1 MVAHEISESANELS
15 IDLKKINDWTEQR
28 KKGFNPNR
36 DKQVQ
41 KIIFTRKFNINN
53 IMSLKLILIRSP
65 GTTSVC
71 SPVVTVND

>member
-15 IDLKKINDWTEQR
+15 IDLKKINGWTEQR

-41 KIIFTRKFNINN
+41 EIIFTRKFSINN